1 MTGCWNPATPRQ
13 PIASTLLRVPGSLDL
28 NQTHQWSIQLM
39 AQGRV
44 GGCIARHPA
53 VFVAGD
59 QQQQGLPPIGQ
70 RLDPV
75 PPPWSCSAGSPQS
88 LTKALLWLFSTSAG
102 DVPIG
107 WVCSG
112 RAQRLARASAA
123 SRIRTSGTKPAPTS
137 RGRSVD
143 MGGRHRITIGLQQT
157 LLSGCRDQF
166 SDHRPIQFARCA
178 PLTAVA

>member
-1 MTGCWNPATPRQ
+1 
-13 PIASTLLRVPGSLDL
+13 
-28 NQTHQWSIQLM
+28 M

-44 GGCIARHPA
+44 GGCIARYPA
-53 VFVAGD
+53 AFVARD

-70 RLDPV
+70 FDPV
-75 PPPWSCSAGSPQS
+75 PSSLELLSRVATS
-88 LTKALLWLFSTSAG
+88 LTKAPLLLFSTSAG

-112 RAQRLARASAA
+112 RLQRLARASAA

-143 MGGRHRITIGLQQT
+143 MGADTALRLDYSRLCSAGAVTSFLT
-157 LLSGCRDQF
+157 T
-166 SDHRPIQFARCA
+166 ARSNRKMRS
-178 PLTAVA
+178 PDSRSPEVVQRNFQPRFGP